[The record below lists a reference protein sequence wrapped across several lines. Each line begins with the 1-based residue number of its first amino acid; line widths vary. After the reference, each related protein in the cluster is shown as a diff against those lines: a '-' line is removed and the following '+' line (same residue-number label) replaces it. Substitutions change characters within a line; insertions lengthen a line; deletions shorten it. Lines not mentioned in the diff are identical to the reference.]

1 MLVLRGTK
9 KLRDR
14 LKGPAAKAD
23 DTSSTA
29 LGDWFATALF
39 WKPQVALLVNRRTLL
54 PVFVPLAPTSTLVT
68 RVPEAIATALRH
80 QGVSDEFIAA
90 ELAAMSDIRIAT
102 TNDRS
107 TLGVMN
113 EFAFH
118 GELHFQE
125 GLTDLEALSFRLSSL
140 ILGPL
145 HENGSPDRELAA
157 LLRTGPSNVV
167 RAPGARG
174 CAGRA
179 ARRESGERCS
189 S

>member
-14 LKGPAAKAD
+14 IKGPAATAD
-23 DTSSTA
+23 DVSTTV

-54 PVFVPLAPTSTLVT
+54 PVFMPLAPAATLVR
-68 RVPEAIATALRH
+68 RVPEAIATALRNH
-80 QGVSDEFIAA
+80 GASEAFVAA
-90 ELAAMSDIRIAT
+90 ELAAMGEVRIAP

-107 TLGVMN
+107 TVGVMN

-118 GELHFQE
+118 GELHFND
-125 GLTDLEALSFRLSSL
+125 GLSDLEALSHRLSSL

-145 HENGSPDRELAA
+145 HQHGSPDRELAS
-157 LLRTGPSNVV
+157 LLQVTRTSSTSLH
-167 RAPGARG
+167 
-174 CAGRA
+174 GRLH
-179 ARRESGERCS
+179 RR
-189 S
+189 